1 MNLFPAK
8 EAEILKAA
16 NFPNFK
22 LVDKNELALK
32 LTHPQCMSASVLA
45 GGKSRRMGVD
55 KALLKWREKNF
66 LETILQTLSI
76 FKNVFVSTAGDD
88 RYKSVVCM
96 KAPDIYPDIGPI
108 GGIYSSL
115 AACPDEYLFVTAC
128 DTPFLSAGLIEKIC
142 DAANGYQCCVAMEQN
157 GLLHPLCGVYHK
169 SMIPIFKEQ
178 IEAGR
183 YKIAIAYDLVRIK
196 YFTLSSGQSAELKN
210 FNTKAEYL
218 EAISS

>member
-1 MNLFPAK
+1 
-8 EAEILKAA
+8 LKAT
-16 NFPNFK
+16 NSPNFK
-22 LVDKNELALK
+22 SVDKNELAIN
-32 LTHPQCMSASVLA
+32 LTSPQMMSASVLA
-45 GGKSRRMGVD
+45 GGKSRRMGTD

-66 LETILQTLSI
+66 LETIIQTLSI
-76 FKNVFVSTAGDD
+76 FNNVLISTADD
-88 RYKSVVCM
+88 GRYKSLPCVKV
-96 KAPDIYPDIGPI
+96 PDLYPDIGPV

-128 DTPFLSAGLIEKIC
+128 DTPFLSAELIRKIC
-142 DAANGYQCCVAMEQN
+142 EAANGYQCCVAREQN

-169 SMIPIFKEQ
+169 CMIPIFKGH

-183 YKIAIAYDLVRIK
+183 YKIALAYDLVRIR
-196 YFTLSSGQSAELKN
+196 YFTLTPGQSAELKN